1 MRLIIMSAALFGSAG
16 TWNWPEAW
24 ILLFILYSSGIGVAV
39 WLKKNNPELFEARM
53 KPLKKT
59 AKSWDK
65 VIVVLATAAFIPLL
79 VLPGLDAVRYQWS
92 ETSLNVTIVAFASI
106 IISMAFAS
114 WSMRENRFA
123 TRSVEIQ
130 RERGH
135 EVVTSGPYQYVR
147 HPMYVGIVILYL
159 SVPLALGSLWG
170 LIPGAVLATIF
181 VVRTHLEDRM
191 LHEELEG
198 YVAYAERVRYRLVPG
213 IW

>member
-1 MRLIIMSAALFGSAG
+1 MLIVMSAAFFGSAG

-24 ILLFILYSSGIGVAV
+24 VYLFIQFSFAIGVAA
-39 WLKKNNPELFEARM
+39 WLKKNNPELLEARM
-53 KPLKKT
+53 KYLKRS

-65 VIVVLATAAFIPLL
+65 AIVVFATAAFIPLL
-79 VLPGLDAVRYQWS
+79 VLPGLDAVRYKWS
-92 ETSLNVTIVAFASI
+92 EIPLPVTIVAFASI
-106 IISMAFAS
+106 IISMTLVF
-114 WSMRENRFA
+114 WVMRENRFA
-123 TRSVEIQ
+123 SRLVEIQ

-147 HPMYVGIVILYL
+147 HPMYVGVMIIWF
-159 SVPLALGSLWG
+159 SVPLALGSLWA
-170 LIPGAVLATIF
+170 LIPGAVMATIF

-198 YVAYAERVRYRLVPG
+198 YVAYAQRVRYRLVPG